1 MHHLCLPF
9 SQVENSLRGASFP
22 IIIADSTVCQELRL
36 LEPEINGT
44 SDVCNGREESLH
56 FLDELGWLFG
66 RKYNSCLFQHPDYR
80 LYRFKFL
87 LVFSVERDFCA
98 LVKSLL
104 DILLELNSGRN
115 GLEEESLELLSE
127 IHLLNRAVKRRC
139 ASMVDFLIH
148 YTVVD
153 SSGTSKRFIFYPN
166 MAGPGGLTPLHLAAS
181 LSSSDDIVD
190 LLTSDPH
197 EVLFYFSL
205 MSRIFKPTN
214 LTKCVTAKLCRL
226 GCIVGILFLMQMG
239 FLLMHMLR

>member
-1 MHHLCLPF
+1 MDHFCLPC

-44 SDVCNGREESLH
+44 PDVCNVRCREESLH

-66 RKYNSCLFQHPDYR
+66 RKYNSCLFEIPDYR
-80 LYRFKFL
+80 LNRFKFL
-87 LVFSVERDFCA
+87 LVFSVEHDFCA

-104 DILLELNSGRN
+104 DILLELNSVRN

-148 YTVVD
+148 YSVVD
-153 SSGTSKRFIFYPN
+153 SSGTSERFIFVPN

-181 LSSSDDIVD
+181 ASSSDDIVD
-190 LLTSDPH
+190 LLTNDPR
-197 EVLFYFSL
+197 EVLF
-205 MSRIFKPTN
+205 
-214 LTKCVTAKLCRL
+214 
-226 GCIVGILFLMQMG
+226 LFPLHPG
-239 FLLMHMLR
+239 YLNR